1 MTAQNPGRRIN
12 GANSLDSFVLRGE
25 VRISRTIPMGP
36 YSSFKVE
43 VCEEFYPDA
52 QSFESK
58 LRDLTER
65 LRAQLIEMGVVK
77 S

>member
-1 MTAQNPGRRIN
+1 M
-12 GANSLDSFVLRGE
+12 
-25 VRISRTIPMGP
+25 RISRTIPMGP

>member
-1 MTAQNPGRRIN
+1 
-12 GANSLDSFVLRGE
+12 
-25 VRISRTIPMGP
+25 MGP

-43 VCEEFYPDA
+43 VAEQFYLDA
-52 QSFESK
+52 EPFESK